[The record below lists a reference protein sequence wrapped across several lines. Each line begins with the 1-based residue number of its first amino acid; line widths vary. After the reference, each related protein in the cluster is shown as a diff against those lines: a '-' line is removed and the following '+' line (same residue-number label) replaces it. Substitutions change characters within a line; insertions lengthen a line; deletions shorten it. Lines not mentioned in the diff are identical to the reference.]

1 MIELSNCLWVPLS
14 ELLPGELPE
23 LKKKLTA
30 KVVDLTGETV
40 KVLCMREDREGYVG
54 LPRVQGLKLISPGRY
69 ADRRT
74 RGQLVKFPR
83 KVALR
88 DYQVDTVEEILDA
101 CETSTDFMVCAAT
114 GKGKCLARGTPV
126 LMYDGSVRPVEHI
139 AVGDSLMGPDSTP
152 RKVLSLASGRE
163 EMFCVTPSKGESYT
177 VNRSHI
183 LSLRI
188 TGLSGKTVTAGD
200 GRVYRGGDIVDI
212 SIDDYLQSS
221 TTFKHVAKGWR
232 TGVEFPT
239 QRQGLPLP
247 PYFLGLW
254 LGDGLSRGPS
264 ICTADQEIRDEVA
277 AVAAHYGLRVREEV
291 QHGNASVVLHMS
303 GEKFET
309 NPVREKLQFLSLLEN
324 KHIPKCYRVASRAD
338 RLSLLAGL
346 LDTDGSAEGSGFVIL
361 QKNEQLAIDIAFVA
375 RSLGFGCTIRS
386 VQKKCHNNGAV
397 GTYFRV
403 NIFGNCQEIP
413 VRLPRRK
420 VAQRSNFKDP
430 TSVGI
435 SVTSVGDGDYF
446 GFEIDGDRRFLLG
459 DFTVT
464 HNTVMGLSVIQTR
477 ARTAVVLVDQDNLL
491 TQWMDRCVEHLGMAR
506 EDIGVV
512 QGKKKDWRGK
522 KIVICMVQTLVSASN
537 NLPEEFYKNFGT
549 AIFDESH
556 SMGART
562 YSQALMMFHAEVRFG
577 LSATPKRPDRF
588 MKLLD
593 WNLGTIDVIL
603 QDKLEASSVYIL
615 QSHGVYSW
623 ASNNAKIASRFINEI
638 ADDGARNLLIV
649 NAIKWLYESGRDILV
664 VSDRVEHLCSL
675 ISLCRAIGLPDQ
687 DLGLYAKTETV
698 WLYEKDPRPARRP
711 YGWEKGTEYTPIRLA
726 LVQKTIPKVRR
737 EAAKENARVIFA
749 TYGIIAKG
757 VDIPRLSGG
766 IDATPRAK
774 ATQVLGR
781 ILRIFPGKIRPIWV
795 TIADT
800 NSFRSLFQLLC
811 RIRDYITSN
820 AEIFIW
826 HPSKGRKLQD
836 ADELQD
842 ELQEQVSLLR
852 RSKIVIGLDGNNTL
866 WTPSTQSAR
875 NSLPARRT
883 TGTSR

>member
-1 MIELSNCLWVPLS
+1 MIELSNCVWIPSAEVSRAEKERLV
-14 ELLPGELPE
+14 
-23 LKKKLTA
+23 KKLTA
-30 KVVDLTGETV
+30 KVVDLAGEKV
-40 KVLCMREDREGYVG
+40 EVLCMREDRRGYIG
-54 LPRVQGLKLISPGRY
+54 LPRVFGLKLISGEKY
-69 ADRRT
+69 VDRRSM
-74 RGQLVKFPR
+74 GSQVSFPR
-83 KVALR
+83 TVSLR
-88 DYQVDTVEEILDA
+88 EEQVDTVQRIMDA
-101 CETSTDFMVCAAT
+101 CEYDTDFMVCAAT

-152 RKVLSLASGRE
+152 RKVLSLARGRE
-163 EMFCVTPSKGESYT
+163 EMYCVTPSKGESYT

-291 QHGNASVVLHMS
+291 QHGNASAVLHMS

-386 VQKKCHNNGAV
+386 VRKKCHNNGAV

-464 HNTVMGLSVIQTR
+464 HNTVMGLSVVQKR
-477 ARTAVVLVDQDNLL
+477 GRTAAVIVDQENLL
-491 TQWMDRCVEHLGMAR
+491 EQWRDRCVEHLGMDPD
-506 EDIGVV
+506 DIGIVR
-512 QGKKKDWRGK
+512 GKTKVWQGK

-537 NLPEEFYKNFGT
+537 NLPEEFYRYFGT

-556 SMGART
+556 AMGART

-577 LSATPKRPDRF
+577 LSATPTRPDRF
-588 MKLLD
+588 MKLLE
-593 WNLGTIDVIL
+593 WNLGTIDIVL
-603 QDKLEASSVYIL
+603 EAKLEASSVYIL

-623 ASNNAKIASRFINEI
+623 ASNNSKMASRFINEL
-638 ADDGARNLLIV
+638 ADDGERNLKIA
-649 NAIKWLYESGRDILV
+649 NATKWLYESGRDVLV

-675 ISLCRAIGLPDQ
+675 KALCEAIGVPAADM
-687 DLGLYAKTETV
+687 GLYAKTETV
-698 WLYEKDPRPARRP
+698 WLYQKDPRPARKPANLWHRDA
-711 YGWEKGTEYTPIRLA
+711 KYTPVELA
-726 LVQKTIPKVRR
+726 MVQRTIPKVRR
-737 EAAKENARVIFA
+737 EHAKETARVIFA

-766 IDATPRAK
+766 VDATPRAK
-774 ATQVLGR
+774 AAQLLGR
-781 ILRIFPGKIRPIWV
+781 LLRIHAGKIRPIWV
-795 TIADT
+795 TIADV
-800 NSFRSLFQLLC
+800 NSFRSLFQLTC
-811 RIRDYITSN
+811 RIRDYLTSN

-842 ELQEQVSLLR
+842 ELREQVTLLR
-852 RSKIVIGLDGNNTL
+852 RSKIVIGRDGNNTL
-866 WTPSTQSAR
+866 LIPSTPSDKS
-875 NSLPARRT
+875 N
-883 TGTSR
+883 

>member
-1 MIELSNCLWVPLS
+1 MIELSNCVWIPVTDFYQE
-14 ELLPGELPE
+14 ELIALE
-23 LKKKLTA
+23 KKLTA
-30 KVVDLTGETV
+30 KVLDMSGEKV
-40 KVLCMREDREGYVG
+40 KVLCMRDDREGYIG
-54 LPRVQGLKLISPGRY
+54 LPRVYGLKLISNEAY
-69 ADRRT
+69 VDRRSLGT
-74 RGQLVKFPR
+74 RVRFPDEPT
-83 KVALR
+83 LR
-88 DYQVDTVEEILDA
+88 PEQVRTVDDIMDA
-101 CETSTDFMVCAAT
+101 CERHTDFMVCAAT

-163 EMFCVTPSKGESYT
+163 EMFCVTPNKGESYT

-221 TTFKHVAKGWR
+221 ATFKHVAKGWR
-232 TGVEFPT
+232 TGVEFPA

-264 ICTADQEIRDEVA
+264 ICTADQEIRDEVV

-346 LDTDGSAEGSGFVIL
+346 IDTDGSAEGSGFVIL
-361 QKNEQLAIDIAFVA
+361 QKNEQLALDITFVA
-375 RSLGFGCTIRS
+375 RSLGLGCTIRS
-386 VQKKCHNNGAV
+386 VQKKCHNNGVV

-435 SVTSVGDGDYF
+435 SVTSVGYGDYF

-464 HNTVMGLSVIQTR
+464 HNTVMGLTVAARRGRTTVVI
-477 ARTAVVLVDQDNLL
+477 VDQENLL
-491 TQWMDRCVEHLGMAR
+491 EQWCDRCQEHLGLTMA
-506 EDIGVV
+506 DIGIVR
-512 QGKKKDWRGK
+512 GPKKDWRGK

-537 NLPEEFYKNFGT
+537 NLPEEFYRYFGT

-556 SMGART
+556 AMGART
-562 YSQALMMFHAEVRFG
+562 YSQALMMFHAQARFG

-588 MKLLD
+588 MKLLE
-593 WNLGTIDVIL
+593 WNLGNIDVV
-603 QDKLEASSVYIL
+603 LEAELEQSSVYIME
-615 QSHGVYSW
+615 SHGTYSW
-623 ASNNAKIASRFINEI
+623 ASNNSKMASRFINEL
-638 ADDGARNLLIV
+638 ADDGARNLKI
-649 NAIKWLYESGRDILV
+649 AQATQWLYESGRDILV

-675 ISLCRAIGLPDQ
+675 MSLCKAIGIPARDM
-687 DLGLYAKTETV
+687 GMYAKTETV
-698 WLYEKDPRPARRP
+698 WEYQKDPRPARRP
-711 YGWEKGTEYTPIRLA
+711 PGWEKGTEYTPVKLA
-726 LVQKTIPKVRR
+726 MVQKTIPKVRR
-737 EAAKENARVIFA
+737 EHAKENARVIFA

-766 IDATPRAK
+766 VDATPRAK
-774 ATQVLGR
+774 AAQLLGR
-781 ILRIFPGKIRPIWV
+781 TLRILPGKIRPIWI
-795 TIADT
+795 TIADM

-811 RIRDYITSN
+811 RVRDYITSN

-826 HPSKGRKLQD
+826 HPKKGRKPQD
-836 ADELQD
+836 ADALVAD
-842 ELQEQVSLLR
+842 LKDQVALLR
-852 RSKIVIGLDGNNTL
+852 RSKIVTALDGNNTL
-866 WTPSTQSAR
+866 LIPSTPTASG
-875 NSLPARRT
+875 S
-883 TGTSR
+883 

>member
-1 MIELSNCLWVPLS
+1 
-14 ELLPGELPE
+14 
-23 LKKKLTA
+23 
-30 KVVDLTGETV
+30 
-40 KVLCMREDREGYVG
+40 
-54 LPRVQGLKLISPGRY
+54 
-69 ADRRT
+69 
-74 RGQLVKFPR
+74 
-83 KVALR
+83 
-88 DYQVDTVEEILDA
+88 
-101 CETSTDFMVCAAT
+101 
-114 GKGKCLARGTPV
+114 
-126 LMYDGSVRPVEHI
+126 
-139 AVGDSLMGPDSTP
+139 MGPDSTP

-291 QHGNASVVLHMS
+291 QHGNASAVLHMS

-464 HNTVMGLSVIQTR
+464 HNTVMGLTVAARRGRTTVVI
-477 ARTAVVLVDQDNLL
+477 VDQENLL
-491 TQWMDRCVEHLGMAR
+491 EQWCDRCQEHLGLTMA
-506 EDIGVV
+506 DIGIVR
-512 QGKKKDWRGK
+512 GPKKDWRGK

-537 NLPEEFYKNFGT
+537 NLPEEFYRYFGT

-556 SMGART
+556 AMGART
-562 YSQALMMFHAEVRFG
+562 YSQALMMFHAQARFG

-588 MKLLD
+588 MKLLE
-593 WNLGTIDVIL
+593 WNLGNIDVV
-603 QDKLEASSVYIL
+603 LEAELEQSSVYIME
-615 QSHGVYSW
+615 SHGTYSW
-623 ASNNAKIASRFINEI
+623 ASNNSKMASRFINEL
-638 ADDGARNLLIV
+638 ADDGARNLKI
-649 NAIKWLYESGRDILV
+649 AQATQWLYESGRDILV

-675 ISLCRAIGLPDQ
+675 MSLCKAIGIPARDM
-687 DLGLYAKTETV
+687 GMYAKTETV
-698 WLYEKDPRPARRP
+698 WEYQKDPRPARRP
-711 YGWEKGTEYTPIRLA
+711 PGWEKGTEYTPVKLA
-726 LVQKTIPKVRR
+726 MVQKTIPKVRR
-737 EAAKENARVIFA
+737 EHAKENARVIFA

-766 IDATPRAK
+766 VDATPRAK
-774 ATQVLGR
+774 AAQLLGR
-781 ILRIFPGKIRPIWV
+781 TLRILPGKIRPIWI
-795 TIADT
+795 TIADM

-811 RIRDYITSN
+811 RVRDYITSN

-826 HPSKGRKLQD
+826 HPKKGRKPQD
-836 ADELQD
+836 ADALVAD
-842 ELQEQVSLLR
+842 LKDQVALLR
-852 RSKIVIGLDGNNTL
+852 RSKIVTALDGNNTL
-866 WTPSTQSAR
+866 LIPSTPTASG
-875 NSLPARRT
+875 S
-883 TGTSR
+883 